1 MGELPTGT
9 ITMLFSDVEGS
20 TALLSRLG
28 DRYGEALSAQRAI
41 QRAAFAEFG
50 GHEMGTEG
58 DSFFAVFASAAD
70 AAWSCVAAQRNLAG
84 HNWPEG
90 ITLRVRMGLHSGEPA
105 RHEDGYIGMDV
116 HRAARIAAAAH
127 GGQVVASDAARLLA
141 APRLPA
147 DVSFHDLGFYRLK
160 DIEAP
165 EHVFQL
171 TAAGLPDRF
180 PPLRSLGAATSF
192 PAPVTPLV
200 GRDDE
205 LAALCATVA
214 RPGVRLVTL
223 TGPGGVGKT
232 RLGLAAA
239 ASLQHAFP
247 HGSYFVPLA
256 AVRDADVMWKTIAG
270 SLDAP
275 GDGPDAEVVA
285 DFLRQRR
292 TLLVLDNLEQL
303 DGAAA
308 VVAELLAAAAEL
320 VILAT
325 SRRPLHVLGEHELP
339 VPPLGVPGG
348 GSPGEVAASGAA
360 MLFAQQA
367 QLVRPG
373 FAITENNGAD
383 VAAICARLDGL
394 PLAIE
399 LAASRAKLLT
409 PKALLARLGDSLT
422 LAATDTGRPQ
432 RQQTLRDTI
441 AWSYD
446 LLSLALAAAFRRMGV
461 FAGGASL
468 DALAAVAA
476 VGLPGG
482 GDVAESDPLE
492 LAAELQDLSLIT
504 VAEGPDGEPR
514 VGMLETI
521 RDYALERLAE
531 AGELDEAQRR
541 HAQHYAALAEWAHE
555 RYSGPQQL
563 AALDRLEAEQAN
575 LRAALT
581 WSLDT
586 PAEDPAERA
595 EQAAIGLWLAREL
608 AFFWYD
614 RGHATE
620 GRRWLEQATE
630 LAPDDAGAPLARAVH
645 GLAVLLAQQGE
656 HSRAIELLERN
667 LALWR
672 KLGDREQESRELNS
686 LGATYYYLSDLG
698 TARSLLQKSAEIG
711 RKLRSDQRVA
721 IALGNLG
728 QVESDA
734 GNLGR
739 ATEQLQES
747 LALYRKLGDN
757 AGAAIDIE
765 SLAVVSLRAGRPH
778 EARDLLAGVVDYA
791 ANSGDTEF
799 LASTL
804 EVAACIAAALGGR
817 PPAARLAGAAEGLR
831 QQAGMPIPQPDA
843 ARLEQFLAPARAAT
857 APSVWDAELAT
868 GLALSQQQAAEL
880 LRSAA
885 ARA

>member
-1 MGELPTGT
+1 MGELPAGT

-20 TALLSRLG
+20 TALLGRLG
-28 DRYGEALSAQRAI
+28 DRYGEALSAQRKI

-58 DSFFAVFASAAD
+58 DSFFVVFPSAAD
-70 AAWSCVAAQRNLAG
+70 AACSCVAAQHNLAG
-84 HNWPEG
+84 HNWPAG
-90 ITLRVRMGLHSGEPA
+90 MTLRVRMGLHSGEPA
-105 RHEDGYIGMDV
+105 RHEDGYVGMDV
-116 HRAARIAAAAH
+116 HRAARIAATAH
-127 GGQVVASDAARLLA
+127 GGQVVASDATRLLA
-141 APRLPA
+141 APHLPA
-147 DVSFHDLGFYRLK
+147 SVSFRDLGFHRLK

-165 EHVFQL
+165 EHIFQL
-171 TAAGLPDRF
+171 AATGLPDRF

-192 PAPVTPLV
+192 PAPMTPLV

-205 LAALCATVA
+205 LAALRATLG
-214 RPGVRLVTL
+214 RLNVRLVTL

-232 RLGLAAA
+232 RLALAAA
-239 ASLQHAFP
+239 ASLHGAFP
-247 HGSYFVPLA
+247 HGGYLVPLA
-256 AVRDADVMWKTIAG
+256 SVRDAEVMWKAIAG
-270 SLDAP
+270 SLDAA
-275 GDGPDAEVVA
+275 GDGPDADAVTGY
-285 DFLRQRR
+285 LRERR
-292 TLLVLDNLEQL
+292 ALLVLDNLEQV
-303 DGAAA
+303 DGAAP
-308 VVAELLAAAAEL
+308 VVAELLSAAPEL

-348 GSPGEVAASGAA
+348 GGAAEVTASGAA

-373 FAITENNGAD
+373 FAITENNAAD

-399 LAASRAKLLT
+399 LAASRVKLLT

-422 LAATDTGRPQ
+422 LAAAEAGRPQ
-432 RQQTLRDTI
+432 RQQTLRDAI
-441 AWSYD
+441 AWSYE
-446 LLSLALAAAFRRMGV
+446 LLSPALAAAFRRMGV

-482 GDVAESDPLE
+482 GEAAQSDPLE

-504 VAEGPDGEPR
+504 VTEDPDGEPR

-531 AGELDEAQRR
+531 AGELDEARRR
-541 HAQHYAALAEWAHE
+541 HARRYAALAEWAHD
-555 RYSGPQQL
+555 RYGGPQQH

-575 LRAALT
+575 LRAALA
-581 WSLDT
+581 WALDA

-595 EQAAIGLWLAREL
+595 ERAAVGLWLAREL
-608 AFFWYD
+608 AFFWYEH
-614 RGHATE
+614 GHATE
-620 GRRWLEQATE
+620 GRRWLERAAE

-645 GLAVLLAQQGE
+645 GLGVLLAQQGE
-656 HSRAIELLERN
+656 YRRAVELFEGN

-686 LGATYYYLSDLG
+686 LGATYQYLGDLG
-698 TARSLLQKSAEIG
+698 AARSLLEKSAEIG
-711 RKLRSDQRVA
+711 RKLGSGPRVA

-734 GNLGR
+734 GNLDR
-739 ATEQLQES
+739 ASGLLRES
-747 LALYRKLGDN
+747 LALYRKFGDD
-757 AGAAIDIE
+757 AGVAMDIE
-765 SLAVVSLRAGRPH
+765 SLAVVSLRASRPH
-778 EARDLLAGVVDYA
+778 EARDLLADVVGYA
-791 ANSGDTEF
+791 ANSSDTEF
-799 LASTL
+799 LASSL
-804 EVAACIAAALGGR
+804 EVAACIAAALGAR

-831 QQAGMPIPQPDA
+831 QQAGMPIPRPDA
-843 ARLEQFLAPARAAT
+843 ALLERFLTSARAAT
-857 APSVWDAELAT
+857 PPSVWDAELAA
-868 GLALSQQQAAEL
+868 GRALSEQQTVEL
-880 LRSAA
+880 LRSAL
-885 ARA
+885 ART